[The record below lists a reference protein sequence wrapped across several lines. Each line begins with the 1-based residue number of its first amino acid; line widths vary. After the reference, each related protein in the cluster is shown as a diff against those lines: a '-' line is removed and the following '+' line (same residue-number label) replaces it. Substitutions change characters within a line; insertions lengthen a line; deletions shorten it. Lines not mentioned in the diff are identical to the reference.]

1 MKWMLNPGR
10 ADFEGMA
17 KQYGISQLIAKIMV
31 NRGIDSPGKIEMFL
45 HGTMD
50 DLHSPMLLK
59 DMDKA
64 VAMLKSGIEA
74 GRKIRIIGDYDIDG
88 ICSAYILQTGLNHAA
103 QANAILTSVSHT
115 GCGTDTD

>member
-64 VAMLKSGIEA
+64 VAMLKRGIEA
-74 GRKIRIIGDYDIDG
+74 GKKYG
-88 ICSAYILQTGLNHAA
+88 SSETMILMG
-103 QANAILTSVSHT
+103 SVPLIF
-115 GCGTDTD
+115 CRPD